1 MTIDALQ
8 HRFTAVTH
16 ALEHVE
22 SLTRSATMPRLH
34 GWVHRLEL
42 GLDKYLEASA
52 EVPCGACEA
61 TPEVLWMLLLRL
73 KDAIDVRN
81 FERAYLTVTDLREEL
96 ASYHRA
102 RAEPR
107 QVKARA
113 RAPHAA
119 RP

>member
-8 HRFTAVTH
+8 HRFATVEH

-22 SLTRSATMPRLH
+22 SLTRSATLSRLH
-34 GWVHRLEL
+34 AWLHRLEL
-42 GLDKYLEASA
+42 GLEKYLEASA
-52 EVPCGACEA
+52 DLPFAKCEA

-73 KDAIDVRN
+73 KDEVDVSD
-81 FERAYLTVTDLREEL
+81 FEHAYRSATDLREEL

-102 RAEPR
+102 RTEFPVMKSRPQAPR
-107 QVKARA
+107 V
-113 RAPHAA
+113 A